1 MATIGY
7 IGNLMQVPEYM
18 FHDKDLTVAG
28 VICEAGKLSDD
39 LLTFAAVRGIPL
51 YEAGGPDAVVAAAKK
66 IKADYFV
73 MCAFGIK
80 IPEELIKAAKIFNI
94 HPSLLPDYRGR
105 HPTFWATVRGEK
117 TLGITLHKVAA
128 KIDAGEIVSQRTAPY
143 YLWMSEQDIF
153 DELIKKTPELIG
165 DLKLF
170 LKGKKKGRKNSGGS
184 YDKPATEAD
193 YTISLETDSPAT
205 IFNKVRA
212 QKRYKGA
219 KLTHDGRTLWIKS
232 LRLTR
237 AGAAGHDCVPYNKEL
252 SLRLTDYVQE

>member
-7 IGNLMQVPEYM
+7 IGNLMQVPEYL
-18 FHDKDLTVAG
+18 FHDKDLALAG
-28 VICEAGKLSDD
+28 VICEAGKPSDD

-51 YEAGGPDAVVAAAKK
+51 HEAGGPEAVVAAAKK

-80 IPEELIKAAKIFNI
+80 IPEELIKKVGIYNI

-117 TLGITLHKVAA
+117 ALGITLHKVAA
-128 KIDAGEIVSQRTAPY
+128 KIDAGEIIAQRSAPY

-165 DLKLF
+165 DLKLY
-170 LKGKKKGRKNSGGS
+170 LKGKKKGKKNTGGS
-184 YDKPATEAD
+184 YDKPAQEAD
-193 YTISLETDSPAT
+193 YTISLKDDSPAV

-219 KLTHDGRTLWIKS
+219 KLVHEGRTLWIKN
-232 LRLTR
+232 LRMTR
-237 AGAAGHDCVPYNKEL
+237 AGAAGPGCIPYNAEL
-252 SLRLTDYVQE
+252 SLRLIDYVQE

>member
-1 MATIGY
+1 VATIGY
-7 IGNLMQVPEYM
+7 IGNLMQVPEYL
-18 FHDKDLTVAG
+18 FHEKGFTLAG

-51 YEAGGPDAVVAAAKK
+51 YEADGPEAVVAAAKK
-66 IKADYFV
+66 IKADCFV

-80 IPEELIKAAKIFNI
+80 IPEELIKTTRIFNI

-117 TLGITLHKVAA
+117 TVGITLHKVAV
-128 KIDAGEIVSQRTAPY
+128 KIDAGEIIAQRSAPY

-153 DELIKKTPELIG
+153 DELIKKTPELID

-170 LKGKKKGRKNSGGS
+170 LKGKKKGKPNTGGS
-184 YDKPATEAD
+184 YDKPAQEAD
-193 YTISLETDSPAT
+193 YTISLENDSPAV

-219 KLTHDGRTLWIKS
+219 KLVHEGRTLWIKS
-232 LRLTR
+232 LRMTR
-237 AGAAGHDCVPYNKEL
+237 AGAGGHGCVPYTKEL
-252 SLRLTDYVQE
+252 SLRLIDYVQE